1 MVKLPGG
8 FTRPA
13 IPPSVF
19 NVPSSCLPTAKPTLR
34 STNQE
39 DRQLNYFLKK
49 DRITSL
55 SEFFP
60 DKDLLKKYD
69 NVIIYRPN
77 GKFISVFMKEEFQTC
92 KLTVIVED
100 KRTLCSPLTLSA
112 FKDGIRVPL
121 GKVLNPNNGLASY
134 SQFFEAV
141 HLSLNYDIPVNDLID
156 KVVTM
161 LQNHELEDNTKTKK
175 LHFLTH
181 QLQHLSSKNFSMK
194 DYCFA
199 VETFPKCNYELLREY
214 LVLPSKRKLQAI
226 ISSVN
231 IDDVMNKTFQKLKKN
246 QQKNVFLLVDEVKI
260 RPTVSFGGGV
270 LNGMA
275 VNDPDS

>member
-1 MVKLPGG
+1 MLKD
-8 FTRPA
+8 
-13 IPPSVF
+13 
-19 NVPSSCLPTAKPTLR
+19 
-34 STNQE
+34 QE
-39 DRQLNYFLKK
+39 FD
-49 DRITSL
+49 
-55 SEFFP
+55 
-60 DKDLLKKYD
+60 D
-69 NVIIYRPN
+69 N
-77 GKFISVFMKEEFQTC
+77 K
-92 KLTVIVED
+92 
-100 KRTLCSPLTLSA
+100 
-112 FKDGIRVPL
+112 
-121 GKVLNPNNGLASY
+121 
-134 SQFFEAV
+134 
-141 HLSLNYDIPVNDLID
+141 
-156 KVVTM
+156 
-161 LQNHELEDNTKTKK
+161 KTKK

-275 VNDPDS
+275 VNDPDSRATSMLCVMMKCLYRGPSVMVSVTPVHKLTSDFRFNVVKAAAVKLGSITDNHKVNQQYCKLFRFSKTNDCSTANHPLDETLVWYLLFDTVHLLKCIRNNWITEKCQRLTLNKQSIGSFSDVKKLYEAEKDSILKTSPLTQAAINPSNLQL